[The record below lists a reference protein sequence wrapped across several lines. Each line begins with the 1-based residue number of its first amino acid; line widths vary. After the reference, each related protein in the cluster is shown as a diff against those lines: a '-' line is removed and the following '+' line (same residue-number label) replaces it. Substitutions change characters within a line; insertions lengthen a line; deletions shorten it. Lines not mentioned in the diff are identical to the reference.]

1 LTRQGHS
8 PLVNLPDRRSPP
20 ARPAR
25 PCRVAGMALLA
36 VLAALALPGAAAAQN
51 LYNWTVGV
59 MGGAG
64 GSPDVK
70 PGSRN
75 YGNFSWQ
82 VEGLA
87 LTEQHT
93 FLGLRLGHLALG
105 DKSTLFG
112 SRVGADLSYVTLAGQ
127 YNYIESYYE
136 SGVYLGLGAYRLGG
150 KDAATGASASK
161 TVAGGVFGLTGDFRA
176 SRRMSVLV
184 ELSAHYIDIRNAHVF
199 AMAHGGLAF
208 HF

>member
-1 LTRQGHS
+1 V
-8 PLVNLPDRRSPP
+8 VNLPDRRSPP

-25 PCRVAGMALLA
+25 PLRGGGLALLA
-36 VLAALALPGAAAAQN
+36 FLAALALPGAAAAQN

-87 LTEQHT
+87 LTEPRT

-112 SRVGADLSYVTLAGQ
+112 SR
-127 YNYIESYYE
+127 
-136 SGVYLGLGAYRLGG
+136 
-150 KDAATGASASK
+150 GASASK
-161 TVAGGVFGLTGDFRA
+161 TVAGGVLGLTGDFRA
-176 SRRMSVLV
+176 SRRISVLV

>member
-1 LTRQGHS
+1 LTRHRRS
-8 PLVNLPDRRSPP
+8 PVVNPPDRRPQP
-20 ARPAR
+20 ARPT
-25 PCRVAGMALLA
+25 RVASLALLA
-36 VLAALALPGAAAAQN
+36 VLVALALPGPAAAQN
-51 LYNWTVGV
+51 LFNWTVGV

-70 PGSRN
+70 PGSRS
-75 YGNFSWQ
+75 FSNLGWQ

-87 LTEQHT
+87 LTEHRT

-112 SRVGADLSYVTLAGQ
+112 SRVGADLSYLTLAGQ
-127 YNYIESYYE
+127 YNYVESYYE
-136 SGVYLGLGAYRLGG
+136 SGIYLGLGAYRLGG
-150 KDAATGASASK
+150 KDAVTGGSASK

-176 SRRMSVLV
+176 SRRISVLI
-184 ELSAHYIDIRNAHVF
+184 ELSAHYIDIRNAHIF
-199 AMAHGGLAF
+199 AMAHGGLAV